1 MANVQTDCS
10 IPAQRKQYRY
20 RYYVAARSRAFL
32 VEAGGK
38 FFIFLF
44 RQYGIVKQIDSTCTD
59 DCKGK
64 CNTPPPP
71 SPSRN
76 HSGILWIQFSAR
88 NNHGGNILI
97 SPPALCIVYR
107 APYFTLLVTTVVD
120 LAWILNFL
128 SSRSGSYYTSFRR
141 QTLSKLY

>member
-44 RQYGIVKQIDSTCTD
+44 RQYGIVKQIDSTCKY

-64 CNTPPPP
+64 CKVCTPPPP
-71 SPSRN
+71 PATTV
-76 HSGILWIQFSAR
+76 GYWGQFSAR

-128 SSRSGSYYTSFRR
+128 SSRSGSYYTSIRR
-141 QTLSKLY
+141 QNLSKLY